1 MIYDIYIYTYPKQ
14 WVRIFFFHCSVG
26 LLFFGKHGW
35 LSNNDCCFFF
45 GAFLA
50 HKNLVE
56 ILCTSTELGLD
67 LCDNVVG
74 EKKRVD
80 LYESKRRNP
89 GFGCFQKWGENP
101 KMDGENHGK
110 AYFLMDDLGRKPT
123 IFGKH
128 PFVCMKTKR
137 IFNDWKRDF

>member
-1 MIYDIYIYTYPKQ
+1 
-14 WVRIFFFHCSVG
+14 
-26 LLFFGKHGW
+26 
-35 LSNNDCCFFF
+35 
-45 GAFLA
+45 
-50 HKNLVE
+50 VE

-123 IFGKH
+123 ISIYTPEDPMVPH
-128 PFVCMKTKR
+128 HR
-137 IFNDWKRDF
+137 NDAKRDKHTYCEGLP